1 MSACRCLRGFIFIVL
16 VSLVAACAGGPD
28 STLIAPTTAPI
39 DLKLAPGDKLRV
51 IVYGEEKLSGDYQ
64 IDNSGLISLPLA
76 GTIQGS
82 GLTKSELEMEIT
94 NKLKSQYLRN
104 PRVTVDVA
112 SFRPFYILGEVAKPG
127 EYQFTSG
134 LNVLSAI
141 AIAGAGT

>member
-28 STLIAPTTAPI
+28 TTVIAPTTAPV

-76 GTIQGS
+76 GTI
-82 GLTKSELEMEIT
+82 
-94 NKLKSQYLRN
+94 
-104 PRVTVDVA
+104 
-112 SFRPFYILGEVAKPG
+112 
-127 EYQFTSG
+127 
-134 LNVLSAI
+134 
-141 AIAGAGT
+141 